1 MHEHFAKIYD
11 EFMKDVDYIGWYKF
25 LRNYIKNKGNILDL
39 GCGTGNIA
47 TLFRKDGFNVYGLDL
62 SKEMLE
68 IAKMKDDNIIY
79 INKDMLEYENKNF
92 FDYIICNFDTVNYL
106 KSEEEF
112 SKFLEISYN
121 NLKKNGI
128 LIFDAVDENIIY
140 EIFGENNLFVDSN
153 DKYTCVWYNEKMKS
167 TKSYQKYL
175 ISMEIFYN
183 VGDNLYKKFEETEY
197 KTFFDVNK
205 LITKIKSKK
214 FNIYD
219 TAKNGDFGESRIFFV
234 LTKR

>member
-62 SKEMLE
+62 SNEMLE
-68 IAKMKDDNIIY
+68 MAKIKDDNITY
-79 INKDMLEYENKNF
+79 VNKDMLEYENKNF

-106 KSEEEF
+106 KSEEDF
-112 SKFLEISYN
+112 LKFLKISYD
-121 NLKKNGI
+121 NLKENGI
-128 LIFDAVDENIIY
+128 LIFDVVDENIIY

-153 DKYTCVWYNEKMKS
+153 DKYTCVWYNEKLKS
-167 TKSYQKYL
+167 TKNYQKYL

-183 VGDNLYKKFEETEY
+183 VGDNLYKKYEETEY

-205 LITKIKSKK
+205 LITKIKKCN
-214 FNIYD
+214 FEIHD
-219 TAKNGDFGESRIFFV
+219 TAKNSSYGESRIFFV

>member
-62 SKEMLE
+62 SNEMLE
-68 IAKMKDDNIIY
+68 MAKIKDDNIIY

-106 KSEEEF
+106 KSEEDF
-112 SKFLEISYN
+112 LKFLKISYD
-121 NLKKNGI
+121 NLKENGI
-128 LIFDAVDENIIY
+128 LIFDIVDENIIY

-153 DKYTCVWYNEKMKS
+153 DKYTCVWYNEKLKS

-175 ISMEIFYN
+175 INMEIFYN
-183 VGDNLYKKFEETEY
+183 VGDNLYKKYEETEY

-205 LITKIKSKK
+205 LITKIKKCN
-214 FNIYD
+214 FEIHD
-219 TAKNGDFGESRIFFV
+219 TAKNGSYGESRIFFV